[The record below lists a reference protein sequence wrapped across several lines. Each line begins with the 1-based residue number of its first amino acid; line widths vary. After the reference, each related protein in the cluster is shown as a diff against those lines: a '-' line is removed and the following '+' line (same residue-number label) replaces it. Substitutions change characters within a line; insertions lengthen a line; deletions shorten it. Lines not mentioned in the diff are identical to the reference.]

1 MLGLTIFVLFAAIAL
16 LAPILFDESQL
27 DVTKAT
33 GGVYE
38 NPSGQFWL
46 GTDDSGRNVL
56 ALVAWGA
63 RISLLVG
70 LCATVLAM
78 VIGTAVGIASGH
90 YRGLVAG
97 VLNRLTDW
105 FLVIPFL
112 PLAIVL
118 ATVLG
123 KSLLNI
129 IIVIGVTSWPATARL
144 IRAQT
149 LSVEGR
155 PYLERAKA
163 LGGSDLHQMTRH
175 VLPNVMPLVLANTT
189 LAVSISILSE
199 TTLSFLGLGDP
210 TAVSWGTILDDAFA
224 SGAISAGA
232 WWYLAAPGYLRGTGR
247 SGLQSHRA
255 NARGH
260 PRPARSPRMTLLE
273 FDDVS
278 ITYQS
283 RQGPVPAVRN
293 VSLSVPLGQTV
304 GIAGES
310 GCGKTTLTSSVLRLL
325 PKSAQVTGQIRLDGE
340 DVMAMSFGQ
349 LRAVRWAQAAVVFQG
364 AMHALNPVQ
373 RIETQLAEP
382 ILLHEDVG
390 PKAAGTR
397 VGELLEQVGLP
408 ASRARAYP
416 HQLSGGQKQRV
427 MIAMALACRPKLLI
441 ADEPT
446 TALDVMVQAQVLDL
460 LSSLV
465 ADLGLGVVFISHD
478 LSVLA
483 ATCDR
488 VAVMYAGRIVE
499 QGSASDVFARPLHP
513 YARALAAAFPRIG
526 DRQFRYAPAGVPGD
540 PPFPGDLPAGCPFH
554 PRCPMAIDRCA
565 TSEPVLETYGDRDAA
580 CHRAGEVLV

>member
-1 MLGLTIFVLFAAIAL
+1 
-16 LAPILFDESQL
+16 
-27 DVTKAT
+27 
-33 GGVYE
+33 
-38 NPSGQFWL
+38 
-46 GTDDSGRNVL
+46 
-56 ALVAWGA
+56 
-63 RISLLVG
+63 
-70 LCATVLAM
+70 
-78 VIGTAVGIASGH
+78 
-90 YRGLVAG
+90 
-97 VLNRLTDW
+97 
-105 FLVIPFL
+105 
-112 PLAIVL
+112 
-118 ATVLG
+118 
-123 KSLLNI
+123 
-129 IIVIGVTSWPATARL
+129 
-144 IRAQT
+144 
-149 LSVEGR
+149 
-155 PYLERAKA
+155 
-163 LGGSDLHQMTRH
+163 
-175 VLPNVMPLVLANTT
+175 
-189 LAVSISILSE
+189 
-199 TTLSFLGLGDP
+199 
-210 TAVSWGTILDDAFA
+210 
-224 SGAISAGA
+224 
-232 WWYLAAPGYLRGTGR
+232 
-247 SGLQSHRA
+247 
-255 NARGH
+255 
-260 PRPARSPRMTLLE
+260 MTLLE

-293 VSLSVPLGQTV
+293 VSLSVEQGETV
-304 GIAGES
+304 GVAGES

-325 PKSAQVTGQIRLDGE
+325 PKTANVTGEIRLNGE
-340 DVMAMSFGQ
+340 DVMGMTFGQ

-382 ILLHEDVG
+382 ILLHDDVG
-390 PKAAGTR
+390 TDAARKR
-397 VGELLEQVGLP
+397 VGELLEQVGMP

-499 QGSASDVFARPLHP
+499 QGSASEVFVRPLHP

-526 DRQFRYAPAGVPGD
+526 DTRFRYAPAGVPGD
-540 PPFPGDLPAGCPFH
+540 PPFPGDLPTGCPFH
-554 PRCPMAIDRCA
+554 PRCPTAEDVCT
-565 TSEPVLETYGDRDAA
+565 TSEPLLERHGERDAA